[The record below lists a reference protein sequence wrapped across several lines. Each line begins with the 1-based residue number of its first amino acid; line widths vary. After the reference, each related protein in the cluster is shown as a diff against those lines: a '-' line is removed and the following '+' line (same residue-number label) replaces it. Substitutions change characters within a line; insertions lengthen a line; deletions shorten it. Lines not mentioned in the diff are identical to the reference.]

1 MKLAL
6 FATLAF
12 ILIVDQARSEEEKCL
27 FEPTKPT
34 SEVTCTHVE
43 LSAVVAPTI
52 VVTTTVDAAAVAAM
66 PMLSQ
71 PDTTVKKVAAE

>member
-6 FATLAF
+6 FAALAF
-12 ILIVDQARSEEEKCL
+12 IIIVDQARSEEQCL

-34 SEVTCTHVE
+34 AEVTCTHVE
-43 LSAVVAPTI
+43 LPAVVAPTI

-71 PDTTVKKVAAE
+71 PDTMVKKVAAE